1 MLNLRSIMTLTI
13 SAALLGTIVGTAAHA
28 QSEPINVRI
37 GYSSMPAHL
46 IPTFYEAPDA
56 LKHEGESYNV
66 EVIRFNGSTPQI
78 TALAAGEIDM
88 AALSPTALAL
98 GVINAG
104 LDVKVVAD
112 IIQDGIPD
120 YYSQTIYVKTDSGI
134 DTPEDLKGKTVAI
147 NAVGSA
153 VDMALRAMVAKVNL
167 DPNSDIRV
175 VETSFAN
182 VLPMLEDNKV
192 DAGPIQQPMA
202 SQLVKEGKYKAL
214 FSSGDAIGPTQ
225 FVFLVARTEFLESNP
240 EQVKDFFE
248 DHVRGFRW
256 IVDPANREQALPI
269 VAQASIRPVEQ
280 MSYLFSELDY
290 FRDPF
295 LFPNVE
301 GLQLAI
307 DVAADLDVIPEAIQV
322 SPDYV
327 DSSFVEEAKRRI
339 EAE

>member
-13 SAALLGTIVGTAAHA
+13 SAALLGTIMGTVPAEA
-28 QSEPINVRI
+28 EPINVRI
-37 GYSSMPAHL
+37 GYSSLPAHL
-46 IPTFYEAPDA
+46 IPAFYQAPGA
-56 LKHEGESYNV
+56 LKHEGQSYNV
-66 EVIRFNGSTPQI
+66 EAIRFNGSTPQI

-98 GVINAG
+98 GIVNAG

-112 IIQDGIPD
+112 VIQDGIPGH
-120 YYSQTIYVKTDSGI
+120 YSQTIYVKTDSGI

-202 SQLVKEGKYKAL
+202 AQLVKEGKYKAL

-269 VAQASIRPVEQ
+269 VAQVSIRPVEQ

-290 FRDPF
+290 FREPF
-295 LFPNVE
+295 LLPNVE

-307 DVAADLDVIPEAIQV
+307 DVAADLDVIPEAVQV

-327 DSSFVEEAKRRI
+327 DASFVEEAKRRI

>member
-13 SAALLGTIVGTAAHA
+13 SAALLGTIVGTAPAR
-28 QSEPINVRI
+28 SEPINVRI

-66 EVIRFNGSTPQI
+66 EVVRFNGSTPQI

-98 GVINAG
+98 GIVNAG

-112 IIQDGIPD
+112 VIQDGIPD

-134 DTPEDLKGKTVAI
+134 DTPEDLGGKTVAI

-202 SQLVKEGKYKAL
+202 SQLVAEGKYKAL

-256 IVDPANREQALPI
+256 IVDPANREHALPI

-327 DSSFVEEAKRRI
+327 DASFVKEAKRRI